1 MTNLNEKLI
10 KCFDSYQD
18 FPQEGILFRDVLPV
32 LTNPQ
37 LFDELTE
44 SMAST
49 KAIIECEA
57 LVGIDARGFLFG
69 TAIAIKTAKPLVLA
83 RKPGKLPG
91 NIIKNS
97 YSLEYGTNTLCL
109 QQKSI
114 EKFASYAIIDDLL
127 ATGGTASSVEK
138 MLLEQ
143 NKEVT
148 GLSVV
153 VELEALAGRKLLNC
167 EVFSQIT
174 F

>member
-1 MTNLNEKLI
+1 MSNLNENLI
-10 KCFDSYQD
+10 KCFDSYED
-18 FPQEGILFRDVLPV
+18 FPQKGILFRDVLPV
-32 LTNPQ
+32 LSDPK

-49 KAIIECEA
+49 KAITKCEA

-91 NIIKNS
+91 NIISNS
-97 YSLEYGTNTLCL
+97 YNLEYGTNTLCL
-109 QQKSI
+109 QEKSI
-114 EKFASYAIIDDLL
+114 KKFSSFAIIDDLL

-138 MLLEQ
+138 MLLGQ
-143 NKEVT
+143 GKEVT

-153 VELEALAGRKLLNC
+153 VELENLMGSKLLNC
-167 EVFSQIT
+167 EVFSQVK